1 MSRICG
7 KQKNGCQCHVRNVFN
22 ILFEIGLY
30 AVAMHTLFEISL
42 VLYMLKLSAGQEC
55 SKDLPFI
62 CSCK

>member
-22 ILFEIGLY
+22 IQFEIGLY